1 MKHTSLLHSPVFPDT
16 PHFVA
21 FKELLST
28 LDHTTPQQISRE
40 AYTALSGNILE
51 PT

>member
-1 MKHTSLLHSPVFPDT
+1 MKYTSSLDSPLFPDK

-21 FKELLST
+21 FKELLAT
-28 LDHTTPQQISRE
+28 LDHITPQQISRE

-51 PT
+51 KT